1 MAVETCTFICYSTVL
16 DTFWPRLP
24 CNDCAAGEVLEF
36 EDTDLDGGLAGEIRL
51 TLNGIAG
58 EYAVTWGTET
68 FTFSGAATVP
78 PTPATRV
85 ISTLR
90 IIEGGRVYQALRLDS
105 KSVLDVLCRVKSV
118 LDALS
123 SV

>member
-58 EYAVTWGTET
+58 EYEVTWGAET
-68 FTFSGAATVP
+68 FTFSGAASVP
-78 PTPATRV
+78 PAPSIHCSPIIGQSMQCIHVVSLQFVSV
-85 ISTLR
+85 ILL
-90 IIEGGRVYQALRLDS
+90 Q
-105 KSVLDVLCRVKSV
+105 
-118 LDALS
+118 
-123 SV
+123 